1 MALEYANLVAWQR
14 ADDLFVEVHRLTHQ
28 RFPAIERYELGSQ
41 MRRAAFSVPSNV
53 VEGNAR
59 YTAADKIRFFNFASA
74 SLSELTYGLHAAHRL
89 GYIDRTEYA
98 RLDEAARMVAGP
110 LYGLIR
116 AQRKRVATQAA
127 TCIFVLMALLGSA
140 LTRLG

>member
-1 MALEYANLVAWQR
+1 MALDYKNLVVWRR
-14 ADDLFVEVHRLTHQ
+14 ADDLFIEVHQLTHQ
-28 RFPAIERYELGSQ
+28 RFPVSERYELGTQ

-59 YTAADKIRFFNFASA
+59 QTTRDKLKFFNCAAA
-74 SLSELTYGLHAAHRL
+74 SLSEPTYGLHVARRL
-89 GYIDRTEYA
+89 GYIDGAEHA

-116 AQRKRVATQAA
+116 AQRKQLTVKAA
-127 TCIFVLMALLGSA
+127 TSVGLLMVLAGSMMN
-140 LTRLG
+140 